1 MTYLSEL
8 FACLFAGSAESCRK
22 AALSGDVAAQYRMGR
37 MHEMG
42 LKVPHDE
49 EEAARWY
56 QRAAKRGH
64 AMAQYRLGRMYASGR
79 GVLPRD
85 PQQAAMWLRLASE
98 QCVSGAR
105 RAYLRI
111 LKDTTRQAS
120 RQKVET
126 QHDNR
131 LAAPVETSSSSSPT
145 PTKRPPIRRS
155 TSFLLALFVIL
166 LSMVLQIGNEF
177 LVSKRDDRSGK
188 PSGTTARPTLKES
201 KTPPQAKR
209 GISPGQL
216 KALILLAKQ
225 GNVEAQWRLGRLY
238 GSKEG
243 LLQNDEKAVF
253 WYNKAAQKGYA
264 PAQYSLGWMYE
275 HGRGVAQNGEQAL
288 FWYRKAAEQGLQKA
302 RDKIDALQ
310 KNSP

>member
-79 GVLPRD
+79 DALPRD

-98 QCVSGAR
+98 QCVPGAR

-126 QHDNR
+126 QRDSIP
-131 LAAPVETSSSSSPT
+131 AAPVETSLPSSST
-145 PTKRPPIRRS
+145 PTKRPPVRRR
-155 TSFLLALFVIL
+155 TSIPLAFLVIL
-166 LSMVLQIGNEF
+166 LAAVFQLGNEF
-177 LVSKRDDRSGK
+177 LVSKSDDKSRK
-188 PSGTTARPTLKES
+188 PSSTTAPSIPQKPE
-201 KTPPQAKR
+201 TPPQTKPQTNPTLSAA
-209 GISPGQL
+209 QV
-216 KALILLAKQ
+216 KALI
-225 GNVEAQWRLGRLY
+225 VRWR
-238 GSKEG
+238 S
-243 LLQNDEKAVF
+243 F
-253 WYNKAAQKGYA
+253 
-264 PAQYSLGWMYE
+264 
-275 HGRGVAQNGEQAL
+275 
-288 FWYRKAAEQGLQKA
+288 YR
-302 RDKIDALQ
+302 
-310 KNSP
+310 